1 MALRFCARAP
11 RGRAGAAT
19 LRSGA
24 FSFFFSCE
32 GGGSVGLWGTSLG
45 EDSLRRKVQR
55 PVRGAGTSQYRVQG
69 RGWEQAGGGGSL
81 QSKEA
86 WTVGAPISGAQ
97 HWEGLEGIVRLSL
110 TWRVCDLAVYEGRT
124 RASLRS
130 DLSLSPGFAS
140 YLLCD
145 LGTVRLTSLSPSFLI
160 CKMGAS
166 THLPDKMA
174 LRLE

>member
-1 MALRFCARAP
+1 MGAGWGWGVLAVQ
-11 RGRAGAAT
+11 RGMD
-19 LRSGA
+19 S
-24 FSFFFSCE
+24 
-32 GGGSVGLWGTSLG
+32 WGTHFLCPALG
-45 EDSLRRKVQR
+45 
-55 PVRGAGTSQYRVQG
+55 
-69 RGWEQAGGGGSL
+69 
-81 QSKEA
+81 
-86 WTVGAPISGAQ
+86 
-97 HWEGLEGIVRLSL
+97 GLEGIVRLSL
-110 TWRVCDLAVYEGRT
+110 TWRVCGLAVYEGRT